1 LESPKNLPSPHR
13 GEGKGEGDKKPLS
26 GKKILITRA
35 RDQAAVFSSSLRDLG
50 AEVIELPTIEIVP
63 PVSWKGLD
71 KAINQIESYSWL
83 IFTSTNGVNFFWQR
97 WKENNKDRLPP
108 SLKICAIGP
117 ATAYQLMEK
126 GIEVHYTP
134 KEFVAEA
141 ILKGFEKS
149 MLKGKRILL
158 ARAKEARD
166 ILPEGLRKMGAQV
179 DVVET
184 YRTVK
189 PKWGSKRLKELLM
202 KGKVDAITFTSSSTV
217 NHFAE
222 LLKKEDLQNLLGG
235 IAIACIGPITART
248 AKNWKMR
255 VQIQP
260 KEYTIPALTQAI
272 VQYFMRKTR
281 SSQPSRS
288 AELTTKPS
296 PRGVRGKK

>member
-1 LESPKNLPSPHR
+1 M
-13 GEGKGEGDKKPLS
+13 DKKPLA
-26 GKKILITRA
+26 GRRILITRA

-63 PVSWKGLD
+63 PASWKGLD
-71 KAINQIESYSWL
+71 QAIDRIASYDWL
-83 IFTSTNGVNFFWQR
+83 IFTSANGVNFFWQR
-97 WKENNKDRLPP
+97 WKERNKDRLPP

-126 GIEVHYTP
+126 GMEVHYTP

-141 ILKGFEKS
+141 ILQGFEKS
-149 MLKGKRILL
+149 MTKGKRILL
-158 ARAKEARD
+158 ARAMEARD
-166 ILPEGLRKMGAQV
+166 ILPEGLRKMGAKV
-179 DVVET
+179 DVVEA

-189 PKWGSKRLKELLM
+189 PKGGSKRLKELLM
-202 KGKVDAITFTSSSTV
+202 RGKVDAITFTSSSTV

-222 LLKKEDLQNLLGG
+222 LLKKDDLQNLLSG
-235 IAIACIGPITART
+235 ITIACIGPITART

-272 VQYFMRKTR
+272 VQHFLRKVH
-281 SSQPSRS
+281 
-288 AELTTKPS
+288 A
-296 PRGVRGKK
+296 KK